1 MIRRILVLASTKA
14 KDGARGR
21 RHGDEMSSVKD
32 FAKPASNVVEGF
44 ADLFKEDKR
53 QSLRM
58 HERFDWK
65 VWNFFL
71 ALLPAVALYTT
82 MTYARKDMDRLI
94 EEDKSFMSTRRS
106 KRPEYTGEKERD
118 KQIMEK
124 FEAVD
129 SKMRELSEKL
139 HESKEL
145 NRRLQDRVTELQEAQ
160 VEKKQGKM
168 KLGLLWSSW
177 LKRKDDGTGT
187 KS

>member
-1 MIRRILVLASTKA
+1 
-14 KDGARGR
+14 
-21 RHGDEMSSVKD
+21 
-32 FAKPASNVVEGF
+32 
-44 ADLFKEDKR
+44 
-53 QSLRM
+53 
-58 HERFDWK
+58 
-65 VWNFFL
+65 
-71 ALLPAVALYTT
+71 
-82 MTYARKDMDRLI
+82 
-94 EEDKSFMSTRRS
+94 
-106 KRPEYTGEKERD
+106 
-118 KQIMEK
+118 MEK

-187 KS
+187 KSWFTLSLSLTFLI